1 VHRGEDG
8 AATGRVATQVDR
20 VSVRPAV
27 TLVATAR
34 LEAEAATK
42 GKKKKNVWLFS
53 LKILPLSENVSLPKY
68 TLN

>member
-8 AATGRVATQVDR
+8 AATGRVTTQVDT

-27 TLVATAR
+27 TLAATAR

-53 LKILPLSENVSLPKY
+53 LKILPFSGNVSLS
-68 TLN
+68 